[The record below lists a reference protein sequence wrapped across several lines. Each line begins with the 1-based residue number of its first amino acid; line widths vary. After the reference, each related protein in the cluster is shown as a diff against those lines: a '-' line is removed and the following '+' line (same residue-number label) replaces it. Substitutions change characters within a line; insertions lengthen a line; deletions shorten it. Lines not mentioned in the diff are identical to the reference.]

1 MIFLNLLNHFK
12 INYLKI
18 KKKIK
23 KAIKDNK
30 IISGSGGSNNIIID
44 IDNYILKIIPY
55 FLNPLLKINPNNDYL
70 ESNIYIKL
78 TDEFILTNK
87 TPHIIGIFKKYY
99 IDDIKIIFP
108 NKCLTIDDELLKNK
122 ENNNKKLCYLKDS
135 YYQKLLDN
143 KLSILVLEKCNDSIS
158 SIIYILLTSK
168 ISFKK
173 KIIQFENILY
183 RIIFQ
188 LIFTLTLIT
197 DKYPNFIH
205 NDLFLRNILANY
217 YYNYNN
223 NDYIEYNL
231 NNKKY
236 YLPAN
241 GIYIKINDFGYT
253 LNILNQNSTLENEIK
268 YSINNSFEINNKYR
282 DIYTFFFDLYDGPN
296 IGSLSIK
303 SLINKYVKKNQ
314 KDKYLICLQNVIGN
328 FFDYITIDEIHK
340 NKLGILDNIWSISKS
355 KILMKTV
362 KQPKEYF
369 ISNIFNFYTIKP
381 YNINIINIYN

>member
-1 MIFLNLLNHFK
+1 MYFLNLLYNFK

-23 KAIKDNK
+23 KAIKNNK
-30 IISGSGGSNNIIID
+30 LILGSGGSNNIIID

-55 FLNPLLKINPNNDYL
+55 FIYPLLKINTNNDYL
-70 ESNIYIKL
+70 ESEIYIKL

-87 TPHIIGIFKKYY
+87 TPHIVGILKKYY
-99 IDDIKIIFP
+99 IDDIKILFP
-108 NKCLTIDDELLKNK
+108 KCYSIDDELL
-122 ENNNKKLCYLKDS
+122 NNKKNNKYLCYLKDN
-135 YYQKLLDN
+135 YDKNLLNN
-143 KLSILVLEKCNDSIS
+143 KLPILVLEKCNDSIS
-158 SIIYILLTSK
+158 SIIYLVLTSK
-168 ISFKK
+168 IPFKK
-173 KIIQFENILY
+173 KIINFENILY

-188 LIFTLTLIT
+188 LIFTLILIT
-197 DKYPNFIH
+197 DEYPNFIH

-217 YYNYNN
+217 YDNYNK
-223 NDYIEYNL
+223 NDYIEYNY
-231 NNKKY
+231 NDKKY

-253 LNILNQNSTLENEIK
+253 LNILNKNSTLENEIK
-268 YSINNSFEINNKYR
+268 YSVDNLFEINNKYR

-303 SLINKYVKKNQ
+303 SLINKCIKIKKKNI
-314 KDKYLICLQNVIGN
+314 YLNCLQNVIST
-328 FFDYITIDEIHK
+328 FFNYEIIDEIHK
-340 NKLGILDNIWSISKS
+340 NNLGILDNKWNISKS

-369 ISNIFNFYTIKP
+369 KLNIFDYYTIKP
-381 YNINIINIYN
+381 KNINIINVYNK